1 MYAAHPAYKQNCV
14 NLQYLSVQDGLSES
28 LSESEY
34 KQYSREKISYKQGF
48 ENWLI
53 FCMQTITHV
62 EHSQF

>member
-1 MYAAHPAYKQNCV
+1 MNCIIFWIAFALYAAHPAYKQNLV

-48 ENWLI
+48 EN
-53 FCMQTITHV
+53 
-62 EHSQF
+62 

>member
-1 MYAAHPAYKQNCV
+1 MLYMYAAHPAYKQNWV

-48 ENWLI
+48 EN
-53 FCMQTITHV
+53 
-62 EHSQF
+62 